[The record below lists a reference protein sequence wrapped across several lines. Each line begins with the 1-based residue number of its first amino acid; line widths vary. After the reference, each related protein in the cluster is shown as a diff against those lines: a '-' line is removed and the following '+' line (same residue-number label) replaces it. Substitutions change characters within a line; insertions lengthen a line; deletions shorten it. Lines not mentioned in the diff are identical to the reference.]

1 MAGVPVGDDQVVIS
15 KKEYE
20 DLKKSEEF
28 LYALEAAGV
37 DNWEGYSQ
45 AWRFYEGEED
55 PEDY

>member
-15 KKEYE
+15 KEEYKMLRE
-20 DLKKSEEF
+20 SEEF
-28 LYALEAAGV
+28 LIALQAAGV

-45 AWRFYEGEED
+45 AWRFYEGEDD